1 MNIEER
7 NKKYNEYVSKKS
19 PQSKKWPSLFNS
31 FWVGGVICCI
41 GQAFYDLMAYFNPT
55 LTDMQ
60 LTTYMLVILIFLA
73 TFLTAI
79 GVYDRIGAFAG
90 SGSIIPI
97 TGFANSIASPALE
110 YKREGLVLG
119 LCVKMFTVAGPVIVF
134 GTVGSIIVGLIYF
147 FI

>member
-19 PQSKKWPSLFNS
+19 PQSKKWPSLFNA
-31 FWVGGVICCI
+31 FWVGGLICCI
-41 GQAFYDLMAYFNPT
+41 GQGFYDLMAYLNPT

-60 LTTYMLVILIFLA
+60 LTTYMLVILIFLT

-90 SGSIIPI
+90 AGSIIPI

-134 GTVGSIIVGLIYF
+134 GTVGSIIVGIIYF

>member
-1 MNIEER
+1 MNIQER

-19 PQSKKWPSLFNS
+19 PQSKKFPSLLNS
-31 FWVGGVICCI
+31 FWVGGLICCI
-41 GQAFYDLMAYFNPT
+41 GQGFYDLLAYLNPT

-73 TFLTAI
+73 TFLTAL
-79 GVYDRIGAFAG
+79 GVYDNIGTFAG
-90 SGSIIPI
+90 AGSIIPI

-110 YKREGLVLG
+110 YKKEGLILG
-119 LCVKMFTVAGPVIVF
+119 LCVKMFTVAGPVIVI
-134 GTVGSIIVGLIYF
+134 GTVSSIIVGIIYF